1 MPLVSIPKTYI
12 TEVVMTTLE
21 LSKKIKKDY
30 VTVQNFCTKHD
41 IKYNTYKG
49 VVNGNHKSS
58 TIVNILKKHKYI
70 KSADDLLRKSDD
82 KKVA

>member
-1 MPLVSIPKTYI
+1 MA
-12 TEVVMTTLE
+12 TLE

-49 VVNGNHKSS
+49 VVNGDHQSS
-58 TIVNILKKHKYI
+58 RIINILIKTGYI
-70 KSADDLLRKSDD
+70 KSADELT
-82 KKVA
+82 KKAA